1 MIGYTYR
8 IRTLNR
14 SANKK
19 NIGVRLGRHC
29 IDQNL
34 SVSELMGLLGV
45 SKQTIYNWF
54 IGTSDPLNFMVST
67 IKDFIASTNK

>member
-1 MIGYTYR
+1 VIGYTYR
-8 IRTLNR
+8 VRQLNR

-29 IDQNL
+29 IDQNI
-34 SVSELMGLLGV
+34 SVNELIDLLGV

-54 IGTSDPLNFMVST
+54 MGIHTPGPRQTAKIRELF
-67 IKDFIASTNK
+67 AL

>member
-29 IDQNL
+29 IDQNI

-54 IGTSDPLNFMVST
+54 MGVHTPGPQQAT
-67 IKDFIASTNK
+67 KIKELFAL

>member
-14 SANKK
+14 SADKK

-29 IDQNL
+29 IDQNI
-34 SVSELMGLLGV
+34 SVSELMSLLGV

-54 IGTSDPLNFMVST
+54 MGVHTPGPRQT
-67 IKDFIASTNK
+67 TKIKELFAL

>member
-8 IRTLNR
+8 IRKLNR
-14 SANKK
+14 SADKK

-29 IDQNL
+29 IDENI
-34 SVSELMGLLGV
+34 SVTELVELLGV

-54 IGTSDPLNFMVST
+54 MGVHTPGPKQSSKIRELF
-67 IKDFIASTNK
+67 AL

>member
-29 IDQNL
+29 IDQNI
-34 SVSELMGLLGV
+34 SVSELVSLLGV

-54 IGTSDPLNFMVST
+54 MGVHTPGPQQAT
-67 IKDFIASTNK
+67 KIKELFAL

>member
-8 IRTLNR
+8 IRKLNR
-14 SANKK
+14 SADKK

-29 IDQNL
+29 IDQNIP
-34 SVSELMGLLGV
+34 VSELVALLGV

-54 IGTSDPLNFMVST
+54 MGIHTPGPKQTSKIQELFSL
-67 IKDFIASTNK
+67 

>member
-29 IDQNL
+29 IDQNI
-34 SVSELMGLLGV
+34 SVSELMVLLGV

-54 IGTSDPLNFMVST
+54 MGVHTPGPQQAT
-67 IKDFIASTNK
+67 KIKELFAL

>member
-8 IRTLNR
+8 IRKLNR
-14 SANKK
+14 SADKK

-29 IDQNL
+29 IDQNI
-34 SVSELMGLLGV
+34 SVIELMDLLGV

-54 IGTSDPLNFMVST
+54 MGIHTPGPRQTAKIRELF
-67 IKDFIASTNK
+67 AL

>member
-14 SANKK
+14 SADKK

-29 IDQNL
+29 IDKNI
-34 SVSELMGLLGV
+34 SVSELMSLLGV

-54 IGTSDPLNFMVST
+54 MGIHTPGPRQTT
-67 IKDFIASTNK
+67 KIKELFAL

>member
-8 IRTLNR
+8 IRKHNR
-14 SANKK
+14 SADKK

-29 IDQNL
+29 IDQNI

-54 IGTSDPLNFMVST
+54 MGVHTPGPQQAT
-67 IKDFIASTNK
+67 KIKELFAL

>member
-29 IDQNL
+29 IDQNI

-45 SKQTIYNWF
+45 SKQTVYNWF
-54 IGTSDPLNFMVST
+54 MGVHTPGPQQAT
-67 IKDFIASTNK
+67 KIKELFAL

>member
-8 IRTLNR
+8 IRKLNR
-14 SANKK
+14 SADKK

-29 IDQNL
+29 IDQNI
-34 SVSELMGLLGV
+34 SVSALMGLLGV

-54 IGTSDPLNFMVST
+54 MGVHTPGPQQAT
-67 IKDFIASTNK
+67 KIKELFAL

>member
-8 IRTLNR
+8 IRKLNR
-14 SANKK
+14 SADKT

-29 IDQNL
+29 IDSNI
-34 SVSELMGLLGV
+34 SVNELMELLGV

-54 IGTSDPLNFMVST
+54 VGVHKPGPQQTTKIRELFSL
-67 IKDFIASTNK
+67 

>member
-29 IDQNL
+29 IDQNI

-54 IGTSDPLNFMVST
+54 VGIHTPGPQQTT
-67 IKDFIASTNK
+67 KIKELFAL

>member
-8 IRTLNR
+8 IRKLNR
-14 SANKK
+14 SADKK

-29 IDQNL
+29 IDENI
-34 SVSELMGLLGV
+34 SVTELVGLLGV

-54 IGTSDPLNFMVST
+54 IGVHTPGPKQSSKIRELF
-67 IKDFIASTNK
+67 AL

>member
-8 IRTLNR
+8 IRKLNR
-14 SANKK
+14 SADKK

-29 IDQNL
+29 IDQNI
-34 SVSELMGLLGV
+34 SVSELMALLGV

-54 IGTSDPLNFMVST
+54 IGVHTPGPQQAT
-67 IKDFIASTNK
+67 KIKELFAL

>member
-1 MIGYTYR
+1 VIGYTYR
-8 IRTLNR
+8 IRKLNR
-14 SANKK
+14 SADKK

-29 IDQNL
+29 IDQNI

-54 IGTSDPLNFMVST
+54 IGASDPLNIMVAT
-67 IKDFIASTNK
+67 IKQFLASLNK

>member
-8 IRTLNR
+8 IRKLNR
-14 SANKK
+14 SADKK

-29 IDQNL
+29 IDHNV
-34 SVSELMGLLGV
+34 SVNELVELLGV

-54 IGTSDPLNFMVST
+54 VGVHTPGPRQST
-67 IKDFIASTNK
+67 KIQELFSL

>member
-1 MIGYTYR
+1 VIGYTYR

-29 IDQNL
+29 IDQNI

-54 IGTSDPLNFMVST
+54 VGVHTPGPQQAT
-67 IKDFIASTNK
+67 KIKELFAL

>member
-1 MIGYTYR
+1 VIGYTYR

-14 SANKK
+14 SADKK

-29 IDQNL
+29 IDQNI

-54 IGTSDPLNFMVST
+54 MGIHTPGPQQATK
-67 IKDFIASTNK
+67 IKELFAL

>member
-29 IDQNL
+29 IDQNI

-54 IGTSDPLNFMVST
+54 MGIHTPGPQQATK
-67 IKDFIASTNK
+67 IKELFAL

>member
-29 IDQNL
+29 IDQNI

-54 IGTSDPLNFMVST
+54 MGVHTPGPQQA
-67 IKDFIASTNK
+67 IKIKELFAL

>member
-29 IDQNL
+29 IDQNI
-34 SVSELMGLLGV
+34 SVSELVGLLGV

-54 IGTSDPLNFMVST
+54 MGVHTPGPQQAT
-67 IKDFIASTNK
+67 KIKELFAL

>member
-29 IDQNL
+29 IDQNI

-54 IGTSDPLNFMVST
+54 VGVHTPGPQQAT
-67 IKDFIASTNK
+67 KIKELFAL

>member
-1 MIGYTYR
+1 VIGYTYR
-8 IRTLNR
+8 IRKLNR
-14 SANKK
+14 SADKK

-29 IDQNL
+29 IDQNI

-54 IGTSDPLNFMVST
+54 MGVHTPGPRQT
-67 IKDFIASTNK
+67 TKIKELFAL

>member
-8 IRTLNR
+8 IRKLHR
-14 SANKK
+14 SADMK

-29 IDQNL
+29 IDQNI

-54 IGTSDPLNFMVST
+54 MGVHTPGPQQAT
-67 IKDFIASTNK
+67 KIKELFAL

>member
-14 SANKK
+14 SADKK

-29 IDQNL
+29 IDQNI

-54 IGTSDPLNFMVST
+54 MGVHTPGPQQAT
-67 IKDFIASTNK
+67 KIKELFAL

>member
-1 MIGYTYR
+1 VIGYTYR

-29 IDQNL
+29 IDQNI

-54 IGTSDPLNFMVST
+54 MGVHTPGPQQAT
-67 IKDFIASTNK
+67 KIKELFAL

>member
-14 SANKK
+14 SADKK

-29 IDQNL
+29 IDQNI

-54 IGTSDPLNFMVST
+54 MGIHTPGPQQATK
-67 IKDFIASTNK
+67 IKELFAL

>member
-29 IDQNL
+29 IDQNI
-34 SVSELMGLLGV
+34 SVTELMGLLGV

-54 IGTSDPLNFMVST
+54 MGVHTPGPQQAT
-67 IKDFIASTNK
+67 KIKELFAL

>member
-8 IRTLNR
+8 IRKLNR
-14 SANKK
+14 SADKK

-29 IDQNL
+29 IDQNI

-54 IGTSDPLNFMVST
+54 MGVHTPGSQQAAK
-67 IKDFIASTNK
+67 IKELFAL

>member
-29 IDQNL
+29 IDQNI

-54 IGTSDPLNFMVST
+54 IGVHTPGPQQAT
-67 IKDFIASTNK
+67 KIKELFAL

>member
-1 MIGYTYR
+1 VIGYTYR

-29 IDQNL
+29 IDQNI

-54 IGTSDPLNFMVST
+54 IGVHTPGPQQAT
-67 IKDFIASTNK
+67 KIKELFAL